1 MGIDLSEHSFDAII
15 FDNDGTLVH
24 SMPLHFVAW
33 AESFRQHGSPFE
45 FSEEYFYTQ
54 AGIAEVDT
62 VKALNAMHSADLDP
76 HAVMKTKMEIFYA
89 RMGDL
94 QVVESVAAVA
104 RQLHGSKPFAVA
116 SGSEEHTVRECL
128 SHTGLLPMFPIIIPP
143 KDVKHGKPAPD
154 MFLLAAEKMAVDPA
168 RCIVFEDGRSGA
180 IGAQAAGMKVV
191 WVSQEGALSWY

>member
-1 MGIDLSEHSFDAII
+1 M
-15 FDNDGTLVH
+15 VR
-24 SMPLHFVAW
+24 PL
-33 AESFRQHGSPFE
+33 SFRKNT
-45 FSEEYFYTQ
+45 FYTQ

-62 VKALNAMHSADLDP
+62 VKALNAMHGTALDP

-94 QVVESVAAVA
+94 QVVESVATMA
-104 RQLHGSKPFAVA
+104 REFHGVKPFAVA

-128 SHTGLLPMFPIIIPP
+128 SRTGLLPMFPIIITP